1 MPFSPQLFF
10 TEEQRLFQM
19 FQMGPAFS
27 RVGGSIAKRD
37 FPGGG
42 GGGGGPDP
50 LPLLWIRACRT
61 HIAFNPAHESIGLN
75 VIAHKIREP

>member
-42 GGGGGPDP
+42 GVRTPCPSSGSAHAGPT
-50 LPLLWIRACRT
+50 LLSIQLM
-61 HIAFNPAHESIGLN
+61 NP
-75 VIAHKIREP
+75 